1 MGKNLKDTEPLKS
14 SKKKPQKNNQT
25 ENNYETSSSLKV

>member
-1 MGKNLKDTEPLKS
+1 MAESILINLNDTEPLKS

-25 ENNYETSSSLKV
+25 ENNYET